1 MNTLTFI
8 ISLIVLFVITAIVGK
23 LIGRIERSNN
33 RKK

>member
-1 MNTLTFI
+1 MTTLTFI
-8 ISLIVLFVITAIVGK
+8 ISLTLFVITAVVGK